1 MKVGTQIRLRIDLCR
16 EAGIEMAH
24 PKRDI
29 HLHTPRGRFPCGLKL
44 ARKAQADRSS
54 RPGGG
59 RVTFFYISSLRSVYI
74 GPMSQQV
81 TRLWL
86 MYPSRLITRPVIYEL
101 GKKFPVV
108 TNIRQAS
115 VTDEIGVVSIELDGE
130 REEIKKAI
138 AWLEELGIKVE
149 PVEINTI
156 EG

>member
-1 MKVGTQIRLRIDLCR
+1 
-16 EAGIEMAH
+16 
-24 PKRDI
+24 
-29 HLHTPRGRFPCGLKL
+29 
-44 ARKAQADRSS
+44 
-54 RPGGG
+54 
-59 RVTFFYISSLRSVYI
+59 
-74 GPMSQQV
+74 MSQQV

-86 MYPSRLITRPVIYEL
+86 MYPSRLITRPIIYEL
-101 GKKFPVV
+101 GRKFSVV

-138 AWLEELGIKVE
+138 AWLEEIGIKVE

>member
-1 MKVGTQIRLRIDLCR
+1 VG
-16 EAGIEMAH
+16 
-24 PKRDI
+24 
-29 HLHTPRGRFPCGLKL
+29 RG
-44 ARKAQADRSS
+44 AS
-54 RPGGG
+54 
-59 RVTFFYISSLRSVYI
+59 VTFFYALRFLPIYSGGV
-74 GPMSQQV
+74 SQQV

-101 GKKFPVV
+101 GKKFAVV

-115 VTDEIGVVSIELDGE
+115 VTEEIGVVSIELDGE

-138 AWLEELGIKVE
+138 AWLEDLGIKVE